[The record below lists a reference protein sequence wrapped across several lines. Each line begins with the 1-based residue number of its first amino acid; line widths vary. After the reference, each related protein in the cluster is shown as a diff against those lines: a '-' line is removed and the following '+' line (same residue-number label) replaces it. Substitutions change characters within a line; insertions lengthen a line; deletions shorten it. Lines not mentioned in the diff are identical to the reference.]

1 VESPSISNEVF
12 QGFHV
17 RGKHVRKLLKVS
29 KTWLNRLPNT
39 SNTLDLFHEG
49 TLHMFRI
56 ICRIIQRVMTS
67 FMVLEGRG
75 IGSIIG
81 RTSESLGIFVLASFF
96 NLVIFILKHYT
107 TFAYVFQDFFK
118 V

>member
-1 VESPSISNEVF
+1 
-12 QGFHV
+12 
-17 RGKHVRKLLKVS
+17 
-29 KTWLNRLPNT
+29 
-39 SNTLDLFHEG
+39 
-49 TLHMFRI
+49 
-56 ICRIIQRVMTS
+56 MTS